1 MSFLIDNW
9 YWVTAA
15 LISGAALF
23 VPGLGGSKAGIAVQ
37 DAVRLINREKAVVI
51 DVCSKDEYASGHV
64 AGSRNIP
71 LDEIA
76 SAKNLPANKEQPLV
90 VVCATGSRAGRAA
103 AQLAK
108 LGHQKVHVLSGGMG
122 AWREANLPVEKSA

>member
-9 YWVTAA
+9 YWLTAA
-15 LISGAALF
+15 AISGLALF

-51 DVCSKDEYASGHV
+51 DVCSTDEYAGGHV

-71 LDEIA
+71 LDQIG
-76 SAKNLPANKEQPLV
+76 SAKNLPTNKEQPLV
-90 VVCATGSRAGRAA
+90 VVCATGSRASRAA
-103 AQLAK
+103 AQLTK
-108 LGHQKVHVLSGGMG
+108 LGHQNVHVLSGGMG

>member
-9 YWVTAA
+9 YWLAA
-15 LISGAALF
+15 AVVSGIALF
-23 VPGLGGSKAGIAVQ
+23 VPALSGGKAGIAVQ

-51 DVCSKDEYASGHV
+51 DVCTSVEYAGGHI

-71 LDEIA
+71 LDQLEG
-76 SAKNLPANKEQPLV
+76 AKGLPSNKAQPLV
-90 VVCATGSRAGRAA
+90 VVCASGKRASRAA

-108 LGHQKVHVLSGGMG
+108 LGHENVNVLAGGLA